1 MNTKPTARRGPRSME
16 RGFTILEVLIAVLV
30 LTIGIIGIIGIQTI
44 AIVSARATN
53 NMRNASVLAETQLER
68 LRRDSVLWVRSI
80 GWDTSSSLGR
90 AMASPGNW
98 VRPAAEPAVDDVT
111 YNQLGLPKLP
121 ESTRLG
127 DGAETYTQLN
137 SNFCLFYRVTR
148 LGDESLGRVEGR
160 VVWARNEAGDLLL
173 SQGCDT
179 VMDPTNFGSDSL
191 SEVVASTVLAPNPA
205 LSGGAL

>member
-1 MNTKPTARRGPRSME
+1 MKTTHTAVRGKRSMAQ
-16 RGFTILEVLIAVLV
+16 GFTILEVLMAVLV

-80 GWDTSSSLGR
+80 GWDSSSSLGR

-127 DGAETYTQLN
+127 DGAATYSQLN

-148 LGDESLGRVEGR
+148 LGDESLGRVEVR
-160 VVWARNEAGDLLL
+160 VVWARNEAGDFLI

>member
-1 MNTKPTARRGPRSME
+1 MITG
-16 RGFTILEVLIAVLV
+16 I
-30 LTIGIIGIIGIQTI
+30 IGIIGIIGIQTI

-127 DGAETYTQLN
+127 EGAATYTQLN

-148 LGDESLGRVEGR
+148 LGDESLGRVEVR

>member
-1 MNTKPTARRGPRSME
+1 
-16 RGFTILEVLIAVLV
+16 
-30 LTIGIIGIIGIQTI
+30 
-44 AIVSARATN
+44 
-53 NMRNASVLAETQLER
+53 
-68 LRRDSVLWVRSI
+68 
-80 GWDTSSSLGR
+80 
-90 AMASPGNW
+90 MASPGNW

-148 LGDESLGRVEGR
+148 LGDESLGRVEVR

>member
-1 MNTKPTARRGPRSME
+1 METKVTARRGLASRE

-30 LTIGIIGIIGIQTI
+30 LTIGIIGIQTI

-80 GWDTSSSLGR
+80 GWDSSSSLGR
-90 AMASPGNW
+90 AMASPGSW
-98 VRPAAEPAVDDVT
+98 VRPAAEPAVDNVT

-121 ESTRLG
+121 QSTRLAS
-127 DGAETYTQLN
+127 GAATYSQLN
-137 SNFCLFYRVTR
+137 SNFCVFYRVTR
-148 LGDESLGRVEGR
+148 LGDESLGRVEVR
-160 VVWARNEAGDLLL
+160 VVWARNEAGDFLI

-179 VMDPTNFGSDSL
+179 VMTPVNFVSDSL

>member
-1 MNTKPTARRGPRSME
+1 MARRTTWPAGMRSAA
-16 RGFTILEVLIAVLV
+16 GFTILEVLIAVLV

-44 AIVSARATN
+44 SIVSARATN
-53 NMRNASVLAETQLER
+53 NMRHASVLAETQLER
-68 LRRDSVLWVRSI
+68 LRRDSVLWVRSV
-80 GWDTSSSLGR
+80 GWDATSSLGR
-90 AMASPGNW
+90 AMATPGSW
-98 VRPAAEPAVDDVT
+98 VRPLAEPAVDTVT

-127 DGAETYTQLN
+127 AGAATYTQLN

-148 LGDESLGRVEGR
+148 LGDESLARAEVR
-160 VVWARNEAGDLLL
+160 VVWARNEAGDYLI
-173 SQGCDT
+173 SRGCDA
-179 VMDPTNFGSDSL
+179 VMEPANFDSDSL

>member
-1 MNTKPTARRGPRSME
+1 MKTTHTAVRGKRSMAQ
-16 RGFTILEVLIAVLV
+16 GFTILEVLMAVLV
-30 LTIGIIGIIGIQTI
+30 LTIGIIDIIGIQTI

-80 GWDTSSSLGR
+80 GWDSSSSLGR

-127 DGAETYTQLN
+127 DGAATYSQLN

-148 LGDESLGRVEGR
+148 LGDESLGRVEVR
-160 VVWARNEAGDLLL
+160 VVWARNEAGDFLI

>member
-1 MNTKPTARRGPRSME
+1 MSTQVSAARRVAGSA

-44 AIVSARATN
+44 SIVSARATN

-68 LRRDSVLWVRSI
+68 LRRDSVLWVRSV

-98 VRPAAEPAVDDVT
+98 VRPQAEPAVDNVT
-111 YNQLGLPKLP
+111 YNQLAIPKLP

-127 DGAETYTQLN
+127 EGAATYSQLN
-137 SNFCLFYRVTR
+137 SNFCIFYRVTR
-148 LGDESLGRVEGR
+148 LGDESLGRAEVR
-160 VVWARNEAGDLLL
+160 VVWSRNEAGDYLI

-179 VMDPTNFGSDSL
+179 VMAPANFNSDAL
-191 SEVVASTVLAPNPA
+191 SEVIAATVLAPNPA

>member
-1 MNTKPTARRGPRSME
+1 MKTTHTAVRGKRSME
-16 RGFTILEVLIAVLV
+16 QGFTILEVLMAVLV

-44 AIVSARATN
+44 SIVSARATN

-80 GWDTSSSLGR
+80 GWDSSSSLGR

-127 DGAETYTQLN
+127 DGAATYSQLN

-148 LGDESLGRVEGR
+148 LGDESLGRVEVR
-160 VVWARNEAGDLLL
+160 VVWARNEAGDFLI

-179 VMDPTNFGSDSL
+179 VMDPTNFGSESL